1 MNMFLDPR
9 ALFMLVLLVGV
20 TGWVLKGLMVTWHR
34 LRTGDRKAGPQLGDM
49 ESRLRNVEEAT
60 TSLLMDVSSLREK
73 QRFMTRLQAASA
85 SLETT
90 GVPERAAGSDISPM
104 STQSIPVMP
113 RMGKR

>member
-1 MNMFLDPR
+1 MVLDPR

-34 LRTGDRKAGPQLGDM
+34 LRKGDKAAVPQLGDM
-49 ESRLRNVEEAT
+49 ETRLRNVEEAT
-60 TSLLMDVSSLREK
+60 TSLLIDVSSLREK

-90 GVPERAAGSDISPM
+90 SAAEHTGRSDISPM

-113 RMGKR
+113 RKTSY

>member
-1 MNMFLDPR
+1 MFLDPR

-20 TGWVLKGLMVTWHR
+20 TGWVLKGLMVAWHR
-34 LRTGDRKAGPQLGDM
+34 LRTGDRAAGPQLGDV

-60 TSLLMDVSSLREK
+60 TSLLMDVTNLREK

-85 SLETT
+85 SVEPTSL
-90 GVPERAAGSDISPM
+90 AQHASGSDVSPM